1 MAKKN
6 KDSSMKEVQVGNAAI
21 NDVELGT
28 SPASAKDA
36 KKKNTAKKDKKPGI
50 FSRIGRKFK
59 EMFSELKKV
68 TWLSPK
74 ETFGRLG
81 TVLLVVLIFLVVVLA
96 FDSLCAYLLRL
107 LTGGN
112 A

>member
-36 KKKNTAKKDKKPGI
+36 KKKNTAD
-50 FSRIGRKFK
+50 RK
-59 EMFSELKKV
+59 S
-68 TWLSPK
+68 
-74 ETFGRLG
+74 
-81 TVLLVVLIFLVVVLA
+81 VV
-96 FDSLCAYLLRL
+96 
-107 LTGGN
+107 
-112 A
+112 